1 MGLKWSNDVHCYFFM
16 AVFFSFSLL
25 SLFLTASVSPVKHG
39 SDLNSANFQDTE
51 DILDR
56 CVLEESESAGGSHLN
71 IVKYKMINLTQ
82 LWGPWEGVG
91 EDTGRLLALSSCTLK
106 LTPPQEVTVWGC
118 YLFLFHQEFSWTKY
132 KDVMT
137 EKGS

>member
-1 MGLKWSNDVHCYFFM
+1 M
-16 AVFFSFSLL
+16 AVFLP

-51 DILDR
+51 DVLDR

-82 LWGPWEGVG
+82 LWGPWECVG
-91 EDTGRLLALSSCTLK
+91 EDTGRLLALNSCTLK
-106 LTPPQEVTVWGC
+106 LTPPPRRSRCGAVI
-118 YLFLFHQEFSWTKY
+118 FSSFIKNSAGQSTKTLRQR
-132 KDVMT
+132 KEADT
-137 EKGS
+137 ISSLSIPS